1 MKKLLV
7 SALVAIGSAIGTAA
21 TMGCII
27 FMFDEPEMPE
37 SLD

>member
-7 SALVAIGSAIGTAA
+7 SVLLAACSVVGTVAANGCAYAL
-21 TMGCII
+21 
-27 FMFDEPEMPE
+27 FNEPEMPE